1 MLLHISSITK
11 SKFSQRKKNWENNSV
26 RASIF
31 SCPPPLC
38 CSVNGQWDNSACG
51 ALFTEDRYALTH
63 QQLQELLKMSA
74 YAHMHIQ
81 SRPWKPFG
89 EKGLSPAAITC
100 IHTCCKSG
108 VGGGGEICTGW
119 LILTDLQ
126 VTALLLEWRKYDH
139 APGRSLLT
147 RAVMFNSQL

>member
-31 SCPPPLC
+31 SCPSPLC

-81 SRPWKPFG
+81 SRSWKPSG

-100 IHTCCKSG
+100 IHTCYKSG
-108 VGGGGEICTGW
+108 VGDQHRLTHFDWFASNSTPLGVEKVWSCTWQKSFDKGSNVQQPA
-119 LILTDLQ
+119 I
-126 VTALLLEWRKYDH
+126 V
-139 APGRSLLT
+139 
-147 RAVMFNSQL
+147 